1 MLTAYFIFAFCM
13 AGCAGHAY
21 YLGRRVGIQAT
32 VEFLIDQGVIE
43 VDDG

>member
-1 MLTAYFIFAFCM
+1 M